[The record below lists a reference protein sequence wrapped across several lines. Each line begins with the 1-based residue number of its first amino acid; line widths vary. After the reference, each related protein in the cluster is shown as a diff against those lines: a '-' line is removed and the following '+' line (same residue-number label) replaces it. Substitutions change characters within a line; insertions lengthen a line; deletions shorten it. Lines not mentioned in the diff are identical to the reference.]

1 MELYEIVNC
10 YHIGT
15 NYSCAESILLGCEEY
30 YHLHLP
36 EQARK
41 LFTLLGSGMQTGLSC
56 CGALTAG
63 TAILG
68 LMTTPETAS
77 GTATIRIGPAL
88 VEELTNVFGQFET
101 LWCDELRGLEIDGYE
116 DPCYCVVETVAKKLQ
131 ELLARCEEEIP
142 HAE

>member
-1 MELYEIVNC
+1 MELYEIVNR

-41 LFTLLGSGMQTGLSC
+41 LFTLLGSGIADRPFLLRRADG
-56 CGALTAG
+56 GDRDPR
-63 TAILG
+63 
-68 LMTTPETAS
+68 LMTTGNGEWNSDNPVGA
-77 GTATIRIGPAL
+77 AL

>member
-1 MELYEIVNC
+1 MELYEIVNR

-68 LMTTPETAS
+68 LMTTGNGQWNSDNPVGA
-77 GTATIRIGPAL
+77 AL

>member
-1 MELYEIVNC
+1 MDALQRFLRYVSFETTSSE
-10 YHIGT
+10 
-15 NYSCAESILLGCEEY
+15 ESSTVPSTPGQKVLG
-30 YHLHLP
+30 
-36 EQARK
+36 A
-41 LFTLLGSGMQTGLSC
+41 
-56 CGALTAG
+56 
-63 TAILG
+63 
-68 LMTTPETAS
+68 
-77 GTATIRIGPAL
+77 AL

>member
-1 MELYEIVNC
+1 MELYEIVNR

-68 LMTTPETAS
+68 LMTT
-77 GTATIRIGPAL
+77 
-88 VEELTNVFGQFET
+88 ELTNVFGQFET

>member
-1 MELYEIVNC
+1 MELYEIVNR

-15 NYSCAESILLGCEEY
+15 HYSCAESI
-30 YHLHLP
+30 
-36 EQARK
+36 
-41 LFTLLGSGMQTGLSC
+41 LLGSGMQTGLSC

-68 LMTTPETAS
+68 LMTTGNGEWNSDNPVGA
-77 GTATIRIGPAL
+77 AL

>member
-1 MELYEIVNC
+1 MAELDP
-10 YHIGT
+10 
-15 NYSCAESILLGCEEY
+15 SA
-30 YHLHLP
+30 P

-68 LMTTPETAS
+68 LMTTPDGAWNS
-77 GTATIRIGPAL
+77 DNPVGPAL

>member
-1 MELYEIVNC
+1 MELYEIVNR

-30 YHLHLP
+30 YHLNLP
-36 EQARK
+36 
-41 LFTLLGSGMQTGLSC
+41 
-56 CGALTAG
+56 AG

-68 LMTTPETAS
+68 LMTTPDGAWNS
-77 GTATIRIGPAL
+77 DNPDGPAL

>member
-1 MELYEIVNC
+1 MHPAGLR
-10 YHIGT
+10 G
-15 NYSCAESILLGCEEY
+15 ILPIS
-30 YHLHLP
+30 LHLP

-68 LMTTPETAS
+68 LMTTGNGEWNSDNPVGA
-77 GTATIRIGPAL
+77 AL

-116 DPCYCVVETVAKKLQ
+116 EPV
-131 ELLARCEEEIP
+131 LLRGGDRCQKAAGAAR
-142 HAE
+142 AL

>member
-1 MELYEIVNC
+1 MELYEIVNR

-41 LFTLLGSGMQTGLSC
+41 LFTLLGSGIPV
-56 CGALTAG
+56 GA
-63 TAILG
+63 
-68 LMTTPETAS
+68 
-77 GTATIRIGPAL
+77 AL